1 MADIVIIGGGFSGTL
16 AAIEALSRSKQTGGI
31 DEVILVEKV
40 KGQTCGGVAYS
51 KVTAAAYHETN
62 IAAKNMGIPGD
73 PQELARQMHVDA
85 KKVMPRRLVQKFME
99 AALNAAKTYKP
110 SDAFR
115 PAKFTRVDGEAVDI
129 IDGADHAKVK
139 LKHGKPIEAQ
149 RVIVATGNL
158 QLREIPCVTDGDIR
172 NKFFRQH
179 FVRNQWLDD
188 EQKKIANIPVNEP
201 VLIIGTALSG
211 YDAARSLLR
220 QGHTGKIVMMSRHGL
235 EHFKYPES
243 HDWQDLTLPTP
254 KFFEHVLNRD
264 WASAKTAAEKEF
276 HQLTSLKVDMDAGTI
291 KPDSEW
297 QRMFSFITGRKTYLP
312 EQVLKQ
318 WEKTVPQIASDL
330 GAQRVGQFLKKY
342 SALISVLRVG
352 AGHAICEEI
361 SAAKA
366 SGQLSVVAADIDGVI
381 PNQDEDGLVVRF
393 TPHGES
399 KSQYQRFHTVIS
411 SLGPDHDYTHTQS
424 RLWQNMFRRGY
435 TSAHPV
441 GIGVRASTN
450 DNEFGLLPHANR
462 IFAAGVS
469 TAGNNIVK
477 KGLTGPP
484 AFSVPGMRDG
494 VVKTA
499 DAAVDAVLRE
509 KRGRAP
515 SIF

>member
-1 MADIVIIGGGFSGTL
+1 MADIVIVGGGFSGTL
-16 AAIEALSRSKQTGGI
+16 AAIEALNRSKQTGGI
-31 DEVILVEKV
+31 DEVILVEKA

-62 IAAKNMGIPGD
+62 IAAKNMGMPGD

-85 KKVMPRRLVQKFME
+85 KKVMPRRLVQEFMQ

-110 SDAFR
+110 GDAFR
-115 PAKFTRVDGEAVDI
+115 PAKFTRIDGEAVDV
-129 IDGADHAKVK
+129 IDGDDHAKVK
-139 LKHGKPIEAQ
+139 LKHGKAIEAQ
-149 RVIVATGNL
+149 SVILATGNL

-172 NKFFRQH
+172 DKFFRQH

-188 EQKKIANIPVNEP
+188 EQKKIAKIPASEP
-201 VLIIGTALSG
+201 VLIIGTALSA

-220 QGHTGKIVMMSRHGL
+220 QGHAGKIVMMSRHGL
-235 EHFKYPES
+235 EHFRYPEN
-243 HDWQDLTLPTP
+243 HDWKDLDLPTP
-254 KFFEHVLNRD
+254 KFLEYVLERD
-264 WASAKTAAEKEF
+264 WAGAKAAAEKEF
-276 HQLTSLKVDMDAGTI
+276 HDLTSLKVDMDAGTI
-291 KPDSEW
+291 TPDSNW
-297 QRMFSFITGRKTYLP
+297 QRMFSAVTGRKTYLP

-318 WEKTVPQIASDL
+318 WEKTVPGIADEL

-352 AGHAICEEI
+352 AGDAICAEI
-361 SAAKA
+361 EAAKER
-366 SGQLSVVAADIDGVI
+366 GQLSVVAADIDGVI
-381 PNQDEDGLVVRF
+381 PNHDADGLVVRF

-399 KSQYQRFHTVIS
+399 KPQYQRFHTVIS

-435 TSAHPV
+435 TGAHPV

-450 DNEFGLLPHANR
+450 DNEFGRLPHANR

-469 TAGNNIVK
+469 TAGNNVIK

-494 VVKTA
+494 VIKTA
-499 DAAVDAVLRE
+499 DAVVDAVLRE
-509 KRGRAP
+509 KRGLSP
-515 SIF
+515 SPF